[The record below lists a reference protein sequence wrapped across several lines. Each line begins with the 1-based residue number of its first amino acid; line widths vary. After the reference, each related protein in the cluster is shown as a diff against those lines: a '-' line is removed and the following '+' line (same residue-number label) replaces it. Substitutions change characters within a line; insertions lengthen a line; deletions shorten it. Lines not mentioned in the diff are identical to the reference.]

1 MTTATATVNVVPP
14 PAVTI
19 SANPVTIKSGETA
32 TLSWTATNATSCTIN
47 PGIGSVPPSGTRA
60 VSPAATATYTLT
72 ATGEGGTTTASVT
85 VTVNIVSRI
94 NLTITSPVNGASLT
108 GSSVMVRGTVSNTL
122 GYETGVTVNGMYIA
136 SLSDGQFAVNNV
148 PLLPGANTINV
159 TAVDTSGTAATSS
172 VAVTAAQ
179 EENYVH
185 LRTFPD
191 SGIAPL
197 ETTMRVSGSFTVA
210 DPVIT
215 PQGPGAVEQ
224 LPGFGPDEYRYS
236 MTTPGIY
243 YFTAQVTNPDGV
255 VYQDTVAVTVLSAQ
269 LDTLLRAKWE
279 EMKTALNNGDISGA
293 VRNFAPETQSD
304 YQQLFTSLTPVLASA
319 VGELYTTHINL
330 ISAANNR
337 AIYEIIVTREGR
349 TLSFQLQFV
358 QDGNGI
364 WKIWKY

>member
-14 PAVTI
+14 PAVSI

-47 PGIGSVPPSGTRA
+47 QGIGSVPPSGTRA

-94 NLTITSPVNGASLT
+94 DVTITSPVNGASLT
-108 GSSVMVRGTVSNTL
+108 GSSVMVRGTVNNSL
-122 GYETGVTVNGMYIA
+122 GYETGVTVNGLCIA

-148 PLLPGANTINV
+148 PLLPGANTITV
-159 TAVDTSGTAATSS
+159 TAVDTSGTTASSS
-172 VAVTAAQ
+172 VAVTATQ
-179 EENYVH
+179 EADYVR
-185 LRTFPD
+185 LRAFPD
-191 SGIAPL
+191 SGMAPL
-197 ETTMRVSGSFTVA
+197 ETTIRVSGSFTIA
-210 DPVIT
+210 DPIIT
-215 PQGPGAVEQ
+215 PQGPGTVEQ
-224 LPGFGPDEYRYS
+224 LPGFGPDEYRYK

-243 YFTAQVTNPDGV
+243 YFTVQATGPDGV
-255 VYQDTVAVTVLSAQ
+255 AYQDAAAVTVLSTQ

-279 EMKTALNNGDISGA
+279 EMKTALNNRDVNGA
-293 VRNFAPETQSD
+293 VRNFASDTQSD
-304 YQQLFTSLTPVLASA
+304 YEKLFTSLTPILSNV

-330 ISAANNR
+330 ISTANNK
-337 AIYEIIVTREGR
+337 ATYEIIVTREGR
-349 TLSFQLQFV
+349 PLSFQLQFV
-358 QDGNGI
+358 QNGNGI